1 MPQQH
6 AQGSGEKR
14 RSSADHSIGL
24 LHQQQNPPCKACH
37 QLTAGCADLSCGGV
51 WLDGCLDAI
60 AVQLLHVEL
69 CVFLQAAG
77 DNGHTQLLRGGV
89 AVACMVLVTAWHNLC
104 QALDYQGLLVLWAV
118 EQQQSVVATAWGA
131 ALLLICAA
139 TVTAC
144 SNMQS
149 MQEWKEIGCWQ
160 LQEAAGGSPH
170 RMHCQPLS

>member
-1 MPQQH
+1 
-6 AQGSGEKR
+6 
-14 RSSADHSIGL
+14 
-24 LHQQQNPPCKACH
+24 
-37 QLTAGCADLSCGGV
+37 
-51 WLDGCLDAI
+51 
-60 AVQLLHVEL
+60 
-69 CVFLQAAG
+69 
-77 DNGHTQLLRGGV
+77 
-89 AVACMVLVTAWHNLC
+89 MVLVTAWHNLC

-170 RMHCQPLS
+170 RKRCQPLS